1 MCDLRKIHL
10 LFILILSAQSYQ
22 AQDIYED
29 RYQWQIPGGQYI
41 DPVSFFSLHGYV
53 NALYAGSSDQ
63 WKEGNFNG
71 IGMPGQVLLPNSN
84 VSSFNS
90 DQAVWIGSELNSR
103 TSLIMELHLVSD
115 PSGQGAAGPGGL
127 TFVLTEAN
135 LRYAVIEE
143 YLNLSAGTFWSVFGI
158 QNQDWLGAQNLFSL
172 LPLASGAYIT
182 HYNEKG
188 IRLDGSSEIG
198 KWGINYVASVGNG
211 FNAYDISGYTSFDL
225 NENKMFNSRVS
236 VFPGLEENLNIG
248 FSVARGMLNKQD
260 VNADPSSKT
269 FYDSDFQAWGLDLT
283 WAIQNLNLRSYLIS
297 SKEMLS
303 NSTDSRNL
311 EALGAMAE
319 LSYDFDISGKTRL
332 KSISPKIRLDYL
344 DKNEFIEAASDTYQN
359 ISFGAN
365 IKLNES
371 LIISIDYNIMEETR
385 NTLANNR
392 FVLRFSA
399 NF

>member
-1 MCDLRKIHL
+1 MNVFKKLTL
-10 LFILILSAQSYQ
+10 ASILSLFAQSYQ
-22 AQDIYED
+22 AQDLYED

-53 NALYAGSSDQ
+53 NALYAGPSDQ

-90 DQAVWIGSELNSR
+90 DQALWIGSELNSR
-103 TSLIMELHLVSD
+103 TSVIMELHLVSD
-115 PSGQGAAGPGGL
+115 PSGRGAAGPGGL

-135 LRYAVIEE
+135 LRYSVIEQ

-172 LPLASGAYIT
+172 IPLASGAYIT

-188 IRLDGSSEIG
+188 IRLDGSADIG
-198 KWGINYVASVGNG
+198 KWGINYVASIGNG

-225 NENKMFNSRVS
+225 NENKMFNSRIS

-248 FSVARGMLNKQD
+248 FSVARGMLHKQD
-260 VNADPSSKT
+260 LNADPSSKQ
-269 FYDSDFQAWGLDLT
+269 FFNSDFQALGVDLT
-283 WAIQNLNLRSYLIS
+283 WIIQDLKLRSYLIS

-303 NSTDSRNL
+303 SATDSRDL

-319 LSYDFDISGKTRL
+319 LSYNFDISGKTRL
-332 KSISPKIRLDYL
+332 KSISPKVRFDYL

-359 ISFGAN
+359 ISIGAN
-365 IKLNES
+365 IILNES
-371 LIISIDYNIMEETR
+371 LIISADYNLMEESR
-385 NTLANNR
+385 NTLTNNR